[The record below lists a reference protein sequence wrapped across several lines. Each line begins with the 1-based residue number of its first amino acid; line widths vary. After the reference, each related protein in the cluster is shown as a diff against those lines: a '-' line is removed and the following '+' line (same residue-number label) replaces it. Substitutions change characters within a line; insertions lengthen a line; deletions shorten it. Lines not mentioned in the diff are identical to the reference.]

1 SDTGLYTCTA
11 TNAAG
16 SASLS
21 YSLHIQAP
29 PQLWIGDG
37 ESHLTAVVNSSLRIH
52 CHAMGTPPPQIQW
65 LKDGHPVHGQDGVV
79 VSQDGGTL
87 LVTRVGLGH
96 EGLYICQGSNW
107 AGLAQAEVQV
117 SVHVPPNIEPSTVD
131 LAIPENS
138 SASLECLASGLP
150 APDITWYKG
159 QEQLSARAGRIL
171 SVDGK
176 LLEIPRARVSDAG
189 SYRCV

>member
-1 SDTGLYTCTA
+1 TDNGLYTCTA

-21 YSLHIQAP
+21 YSLHVQAP

-37 ESHLTAVVNSSLRIH
+37 ERHLVAIANTSLRIQ
-52 CHAMGTPPPQIQW
+52 CHTRGIPPAQIQW
-65 LKDGHPVHGQDGVV
+65 LKDGHPLDGQDRVV
-79 VSQDGGTL
+79 MSEDGGTL
-87 LVTRVGLGH
+87 LLTRVGLGH
-96 EGLYICQGSNW
+96 RGLYVCQGSTW

-117 SVHVPPNIEPSTVD
+117 SVHVPPNIEPSAVD
-131 LAIPENS
+131 LAIPENG

-150 APDITWYKG
+150 APDIAWYKG
-159 QEQLSARAGRIL
+159 QERLRAGAGLAL
-171 SVDGK
+171 SGDGQR
-176 LLEIPRARVSDAG
+176 LELPRARLSDAG